1 MRKSSVIALIA
12 LGAAALAAAPALGKS
27 KVHKRVRETG
37 QIACTIE
44 GCHRIP
50 PNCHPEQS
58 YSFDGIPTGYD
69 IVVCPPRT
77 GK

>member
-1 MRKSSVIALIA
+1 MRTIPFIALVA
-12 LGAAALAAAPALGKS
+12 LGAAALAAPPAFTKS

-50 PNCHPEQS
+50 PNCHPEQG

-69 IVVCPPRT
+69 IVVCPPEVR
-77 GK
+77 K